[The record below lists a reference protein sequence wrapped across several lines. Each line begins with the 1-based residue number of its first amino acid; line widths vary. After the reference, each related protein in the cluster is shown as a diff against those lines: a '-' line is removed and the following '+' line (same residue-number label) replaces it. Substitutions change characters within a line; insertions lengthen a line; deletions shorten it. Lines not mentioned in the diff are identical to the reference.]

1 MKNFLMS
8 VFAVVF
14 FLCSLY
20 FGLLFIS
27 VALTILLNGGH
38 FTFALSVFIVML
50 ISGIGYNTIADM

>member
-1 MKNFLMS
+1 MKELFMS
-8 VFAVVF
+8 VFAIIF

-38 FTFALSVFIVML
+38 FAFALSVFIVML
-50 ISGIGYNTIADM
+50 ISGIGYNTIANL

>member
-1 MKNFLMS
+1 MKEFFMS
-8 VFAVVF
+8 VLAIIF

-38 FTFALSVFIVML
+38 FAFALSVFIVML

>member
-8 VFAVVF
+8 VFAIVF

-38 FTFALSVFIVML
+38 FAFALAVFIVML
-50 ISGIGYNTIADM
+50 ISGIGYNTMADM

>member
-8 VFAVVF
+8 VFAIVF

-38 FTFALSVFIVML
+38 FAFALSVFIVML
-50 ISGIGYNTIADM
+50 ISGIGYNTISGM

>member
-1 MKNFLMS
+1 MKDFLMGI
-8 VFAVVF
+8 FAVVF

-38 FTFALSVFIVML
+38 FAFAISIFIIML
-50 ISGIGYNTIADM
+50 ISGIGYNIIANL

>member
-1 MKNFLMS
+1 MKKFFMS
-8 VFAVVF
+8 IFAVVF

-38 FTFALSVFIVML
+38 FAFALSVFIVML

>member
-8 VFAVVF
+8 VFATVF

-38 FTFALSVFIVML
+38 FAFALSVFIIML
-50 ISGIGYNTIADM
+50 ISGIGYNIIADM

>member
-1 MKNFLMS
+1 MKEFLMS
-8 VFAVVF
+8 VFAIVF

-38 FTFALSVFIVML
+38 VAFALSVFIVML

>member
-8 VFAVVF
+8 VFAIIF

-38 FTFALSVFIVML
+38 FSFALSVFIVMV
-50 ISGIGYNTIADM
+50 ISGIGYNTIVDM

>member
-1 MKNFLMS
+1 MKEFFMS
-8 VFAVVF
+8 VFAVIF

-38 FTFALSVFIVML
+38 FAFALSVFIAML

>member
-8 VFAVVF
+8 VFAIVF
-14 FLCSLY
+14 FFFILY
-20 FGLLFIS
+20 LGLLFIS

-38 FTFALSVFIVML
+38 FAFALSVFIVML

>member
-1 MKNFLMS
+1 MKEFFMS
-8 VFAVVF
+8 AFAVIF

-38 FTFALSVFIVML
+38 FAFALSVFIVML
-50 ISGIGYNTIADM
+50 ISGIGYNTIANM

>member
-8 VFAVVF
+8 VFEVVF

>member
-1 MKNFLMS
+1 MKEFFMS
-8 VFAVVF
+8 VFAILF

-38 FTFALSVFIVML
+38 FAFALSVFIVML
-50 ISGIGYNTIADM
+50 ISGIGYNIISDM

>member
-1 MKNFLMS
+1 MKEFLMS
-8 VFAVVF
+8 VFAIIF

-38 FTFALSVFIVML
+38 FSFALSVFIVML
-50 ISGIGYNTIADM
+50 ISGIGYNTIADI

>member
-1 MKNFLMS
+1 MKEFFMS
-8 VFAVVF
+8 VFAILL

-38 FTFALSVFIVML
+38 FAFALSVFIVML
-50 ISGIGYNTIADM
+50 ISGIGYNTIANL

>member
-1 MKNFLMS
+1 MKNFLMG
-8 VFAVVF
+8 VFAVVI

-50 ISGIGYNTIADM
+50 ISGIGYNTISNM